1 MFTLDG
7 SGLRLNSYASPPAL
21 LTIVTDDFTG
31 LDGLM
36 QDRKYLNIS
45 SKAVVSLSLTT
56 FQPIQLFTNGAIQV
70 GGDKYVSISADFKL
84 VLSTDFITS
93 WIFTDFPNRTALS
106 TGSVSVYNDQL
117 IPYFPYDYDK
127 LADLFQPPTC
137 NGEIDEVCGTA
148 QCKTSEKHSYAW
160 GTSNRCDN
168 SKCDDGLTFIYCDV
182 GGFAQQD
189 HSYCYRHINTDNM
202 ESCAL
207 ALDAETVVGGK
218 MNPCTCELGKEKVEF
233 GGRCFTN
240 EGGDGCNKSASSI
253 KLQNQAYAPWSAD
266 VATANNIKQFCSQH
280 DTDSQGPYLFSDSRC
295 INWASDDP
303 KRTSATLDQYCQTH
317 PDTMFCADF
326 CATRA
331 GSTTCNNS
339 QKAFCDQNL
348 GSPVC
353 KEWCKN
359 KNVDCDSA
367 LQRHCQGTTQ
377 KPRDPLEALAT
388 DPDLC
393 GCFLKPS
400 FYTNYYADL
409 SKQFT
414 IPASF
419 PPLKQ
424 CSFAPCASSR
434 IQPTLVKTGNGMCPN
449 VQLCITDVE
458 FNNEGHINGDVKIDA
473 NNVCKFYTPLKY
485 EWDYGTWSACKNGA
499 QTRKVSCLDTN
510 GKNATLDKC
519 NPSSLEPD
527 TQECKQYDWDV
538 GKYDGKCEAG
548 YEYRSV
554 TCLDL
559 NTRMTISDESKCS
572 AVRQKPAAR
581 RECSSEETYTWRFGE
596 FSAECRDGV
605 KTRSVDCIK
614 QSNNAIVDPGYCAS
628 SEPHS
633 STQDCY
639 EWQPTAWT
647 ACSGS
652 PSTRT
657 RDFVCK
663 GGQGNQEAPSGSCEG
678 DKPDEVSESCPEFEW
693 SAGGWQDCADG
704 HNKRVVNCVEAVSRN
719 TTLNSNCVAG
729 TKPINEKLCEVKW
742 KTGEWKDCS
751 WFSKTREVTCVD
763 SKVGTTQNDS
773 FCASSPPPPSSAMCM
788 TVWSGV
794 GVAVALLVVVA
805 LIVALVIY
813 NKKKIKIKS

>member
-1 MFTLDG
+1 MPYIYSRGFTHVLDG

-21 LTIVTDDFTG
+21 LTVVTDNYSG
-31 LDGLM
+31 LVGLK
-36 QDRKYLNIS
+36 QGQEYVNILS
-45 SKAVVSLSLTT
+45 NAAVSLSNT
-56 FQPIQLFTNGAIQV
+56 FQPIELFTNGAIQV
-70 GGDKYVSISADFKL
+70 GGSSGKYISISAEFKL
-84 VLSTDFITS
+84 VFSTDFTTV
-93 WIFTDFPNRTALS
+93 WIFTEFPNPAEDKA
-106 TGSVSVYNDQL
+106 VNVYNNHL
-117 IPYFPYDYDK
+117 IPYFPYDFDK
-127 LADLFQPPTC
+127 LASLFQQPTDLGDDKWGIKDKC
-137 NGEIDEVCGTA
+137 LTA
-148 QCKTSEKHSYAW
+148 SKHALPLIE
-160 GTSNRCDN
+160 GQ
-168 SKCDDGLTFIYCDV
+168 KCTGNICLEDGLSFIYCDV
-182 GGFAQQD
+182 GGFFRNS
-189 HSYCYRHINTDNM
+189 HSYCYRRTKETNM
-202 ESCAL
+202 EKCAL
-207 ALDAETVVGGK
+207 AVDADTVLDGK
-218 MNPCTCELGKEKVEF
+218 LNPCFCELGQEEINISGMCFSKN
-233 GGRCFTN
+233 GGP
-240 EGGDGCNKSASSI
+240 NKSNTMI
-253 KLQNQAYAPWSAD
+253 CEKIPTLKNQAYAPWSAD
-266 VATANNIKQFCSQH
+266 VATANNVKLFCSQH
-280 DTDSQGPYLFSDSRC
+280 DTESQGPYLFSDSRC

-359 KNVDCDSA
+359 KNVNCDSA

-393 GCFLKPS
+393 GCFLKPF
-400 FYTNYYADL
+400 FYDNYYADL
-409 SKQFT
+409 RKKFT
-414 IPASF
+414 IPDSF
-419 PPLKQ
+419 SSLKQ

-434 IQPTLVKTGNGMCPN
+434 IQPTLVKTGNGLCPN

-614 QSNNAIVDPGYCAS
+614 QSNNAIV
-628 SEPHS
+628 
-633 STQDCY
+633 
-639 EWQPTAWT
+639 
-647 ACSGS
+647 
-652 PSTRT
+652 
-657 RDFVCK
+657 
-663 GGQGNQEAPSGSCEG
+663 
-678 DKPDEVSESCPEFEW
+678 
-693 SAGGWQDCADG
+693 
-704 HNKRVVNCVEAVSRN
+704 
-719 TTLNSNCVAG
+719 
-729 TKPINEKLCEVKW
+729 
-742 KTGEWKDCS
+742 
-751 WFSKTREVTCVD
+751 
-763 SKVGTTQNDS
+763 
-773 FCASSPPPPSSAMCM
+773 
-788 TVWSGV
+788 
-794 GVAVALLVVVA
+794 
-805 LIVALVIY
+805 
-813 NKKKIKIKS
+813 